1 MLILAVAW
9 YVHLELQAV
18 TSTEL
23 VEGDALLGCTGEHFF
38 GCAVM
43 RCEIFYPTENRREQG
58 RELFFVALAVWAVL
72 AVAKVWHHL
81 FYTTLI
87 VVALTLQ
94 LHHARVN

>member
-23 VEGDALLGCTGEHFF
+23 VEGDALLGCTGEHFLQ
-38 GCAVM
+38 A
-43 RCEIFYPTENRREQG
+43 
-58 RELFFVALAVWAVL
+58 RELFFVALAVGTVL

-94 LHHARVN
+94 LYHARVN